1 MFFSAAKL
9 GLAAFDFF
17 GSPAHNDYG
26 LGATFKPFIGFFSLC
41 GDVVIDLIPSISPIL
56 LSPIGV

>member
-17 GSPAHNDYG
+17 ESPEHNDHG
-26 LGATFKPFIGFFSLC
+26 LGATFKPFIVFFLCAAMLSL
-41 GDVVIDLIPSISPIL
+41 I
-56 LSPIGV
+56 

>member
-9 GLAAFDFF
+9 GLAAFDVF

-26 LGATFKPFIGFFSLC
+26 LGATFKPFIGFFLCAAMWSL
-41 GDVVIDLIPSISPIL
+41 I
-56 LSPIGV
+56 